1 MSQNVSDM
9 MEKTISKI
17 KEMVDVNTVIGS
29 PVSAPDGITI
39 YPVSKIVVGL
49 GGGGSDYVSRHPNKA
64 ENPFGGGLGAGVTV
78 TPLGFLVVKEGSV
91 RMIPIGVP
99 ANATADRLV
108 EQIPD
113 TLEKIADF
121 IDSRSKKDDEPK
133 PEANA

>member
-1 MSQNVSDM
+1 MRQNVSDM

-78 TPLGFLVVKEGSV
+78 TPLGFRVV
-91 RMIPIGVP
+91 
-99 ANATADRLV
+99 
-108 EQIPD
+108 
-113 TLEKIADF
+113 
-121 IDSRSKKDDEPK
+121 
-133 PEANA
+133 